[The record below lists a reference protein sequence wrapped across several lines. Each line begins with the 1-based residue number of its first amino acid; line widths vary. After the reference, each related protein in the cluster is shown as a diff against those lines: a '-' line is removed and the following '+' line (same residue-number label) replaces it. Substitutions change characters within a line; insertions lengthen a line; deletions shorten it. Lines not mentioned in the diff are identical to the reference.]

1 MQGIHCV
8 GVEASAP
15 VLLVLGVGE
24 GGQHVGQGGE
34 GQIQPIHVMLAE
46 DRHPHLGIARDGAL
60 GGLQSP

>member
-1 MQGIHCV
+1 M
-8 GVEASAP
+8 
-15 VLLVLGVGE
+15 LLVLGVGE

-46 DRHPHLGIARDGAL
+46 DRHPDLGIARDGAL